1 MKNFITFSQNQTK
14 EFSVNVEKDEIRKL
28 LHQIFNS
35 FLLTKWGYIKPDSL
49 ISIRYFLRKE
59 RFTQYCR
66 LIQSVPEGL
75 KRCQESDRKLVN
87 NVIRKKSPCFH
98 YCHAGLVDFAFPV
111 QFSSGLIPIIG
122 GQLLFHP
129 YSEKEK
135 EELLDKIKDLP
146 LERDLLRKALED
158 VPIIPFKTIK
168 GIVALLMTILEQ
180 FPEKESIKI
189 ISEISGQKISKYEK
203 IEKIIAF
210 LKAHY
215 KENFSIKELSEK
227 IEISPYYLSHLFK
240 KEMGISVMKYR
251 DYLRIITAKEMLQ
264 NTNLTITNIAFSLGW
279 NDSNYFSYIFKKE
292 TGLSP
297 SNFRKIHLK
306 SNIL

>member
-1 MKNFITFSQNQTK
+1 MKNFTVFSENQTK
-14 EFSVNVEKDEIRKL
+14 EFSVEVEKDEIRKL

-35 FLLTKWGYIKPDSL
+35 FLFTKWGYIKPDSL

-66 LIQSVPEGL
+66 IIQSVPEGL
-75 KRCQESDRKLVN
+75 RRCQESDRRLIE

-111 QFSSGLIPIIG
+111 QSSNGLIPIIG

-129 YSEKEK
+129 YSKKER

-146 LERDLLRKALED
+146 LERNLLRKALEN

-168 GIVALLMTILEQ
+168 SIIAFILTILEQ

-189 ISEISGQKISKYEK
+189 ISEISGQKISKYKK

-210 LKAHY
+210 LKEYY

-227 IEISPYYLSHLFK
+227 IGISPYYLSHLFK

-251 DYLRIITAKEMLQ
+251 DYLRLTTAKEMLQ
-264 NTNLTITNIAFSLGW
+264 NTNLSITNIAFSLGW
-279 NDSNYFSYIFKKE
+279 NDSNYFTRIFKKR
-292 TGLSP
+292 TGISP
-297 SNFRKIHLK
+297 SDFRKLHRK
-306 SNIL
+306 SNIF

>member
-111 QFSSGLIPIIG
+111 QF
-122 GQLLFHP
+122 QLL
-129 YSEKEK
+129 
-135 EELLDKIKDLP
+135 
-146 LERDLLRKALED
+146 ED
-158 VPIIPFKTIK
+158 
-168 GIVALLMTILEQ
+168 
-180 FPEKESIKI
+180 
-189 ISEISGQKISKYEK
+189 
-203 IEKIIAF
+203 
-210 LKAHY
+210 
-215 KENFSIKELSEK
+215 
-227 IEISPYYLSHLFK
+227 
-240 KEMGISVMKYR
+240 
-251 DYLRIITAKEMLQ
+251 
-264 NTNLTITNIAFSLGW
+264 
-279 NDSNYFSYIFKKE
+279 NYFSILILKKKKKNYLIKLKIYHWRGIF
-292 TGLSP
+292 
-297 SNFRKIHLK
+297 
-306 SNIL
+306 